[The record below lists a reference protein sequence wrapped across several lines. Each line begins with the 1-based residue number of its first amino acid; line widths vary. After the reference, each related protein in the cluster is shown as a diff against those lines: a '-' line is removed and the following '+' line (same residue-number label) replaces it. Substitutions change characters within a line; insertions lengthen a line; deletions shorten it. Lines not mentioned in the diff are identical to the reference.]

1 MELVNV
7 NSKRFEIVTGY
18 NDGGEIKYQAPIG
31 VAIKADD
38 EDSYKVSIW
47 SLSPQAFYLV
57 RNQSGSGNY
66 TLYSRRQIVG
76 TEELYL
82 NPVGYGSVSDEMKTH
97 LEIRLRFPKGV
108 VYMSLFPKP

>member
-1 MELVNV
+1 MELTQM
-7 NSKRFEIVTGY
+7 NSKRFEIVTGF
-18 NDGGEIKYQAPIG
+18 NDGGDLKYQAPIG
-31 VAIKADD
+31 VGLKSED
-38 EDSYKVSIW
+38 EDYYKVSVW

-57 RNQSGSGNY
+57 KNQSTPGNY

-76 TEELYL
+76 TEELFL
-82 NPVGYGSVSDEMKTH
+82 NPVGYGSISDEMKTH